1 MTPHQVSDW
10 RDLAEQASKEM
21 DQERLIILVEQLC
34 SALDGERKRTPV
46 DRVEPLSQVIGH
58 GATCGPVMAA

>member
-21 DQERLIILVEQLC
+21 DQERLIILVGQLC
-34 SALDGERKRTPV
+34 SALDGERKGTPSESSPFP
-46 DRVEPLSQVIGH
+46 R
-58 GATCGPVMAA
+58 